1 MAKIL
6 GTRIPSFRAGYLIS
20 TFNRISRG
28 TPEQDAL
35 VYGSLVKFG
44 SATGRYEALD
54 GSETSGDVVAGIVVY
69 DMTHIEYTGNNTSIA
84 PGKFGDIL
92 VEGDIAVPVSA
103 DVSDLTEIVEGGKVY
118 IGSDGKVATQTG
130 TLKEIPSLRFLGIT
144 ETVDGVTL
152 TAVRKRMF

>member
-1 MAKIL
+1 MTHIEYNGNNTSIAPGKLGAIL
-6 GTRIPSFRAGYLIS
+6 VEGDIAVP
-20 TFNRISRG
+20 
-28 TPEQDAL
+28 
-35 VYGSLVKFG
+35 G
-44 SATGRYEALD
+44 SAD

-103 DVSDLTEIVEGGKVY
+103 DVSDLTEIVEGGKVF

-144 ETVDGVTL
+144 ETVDGVNL

>member
-1 MAKIL
+1 MCIRDS
-6 GTRIPSFRAGYLIS
+6 RIPAFRAGYLIS

-103 DVSDLTEIVEGGKVY
+103 DVSDLTEIVEGGKAVSYTHLDVY
-118 IGSDGKVATQTG
+118 KRQVVARCKG
-130 TLKEIPSLRFLGIT
+130 MSKSF
-144 ETVDGVTL
+144 
-152 TAVRKRMF
+152 KH